1 MLCETL
7 QRTPALEM
15 RRFAGSASPHMS
27 KLAPSSRVEKQPM
40 SDQAEGLRRILSK
53 TSARIVAVVGARSG
67 LGSTSV
73 VINLASVWAS
83 AGMDVLILDEHHSQN
98 NVANTL
104 ALKPRYDL
112 INVVKR
118 DKTLSD
124 VMLRGNNG
132 IQILPVARAMQ
143 TIPAMGENERE
154 SLIETL
160 TRSASGTDVILAD
173 AAARQGHSVCAS
185 LSGDEPFLMVLNG
198 TANGITESYAM
209 LKQMVLKNGR
219 QTFDIMINQ
228 VKNER
233 EAKTIYSNIEHVARQ
248 NLQVRLEYMG
258 YIPVDEKL
266 KRAAQLCRSVVETF
280 PGAPSST
287 EFGKLAHNLF
297 NAKSVVDDE
306 VSGLARVM
314 QRLIRQARPIDN
326 VVSAI
331 T

>member
-1 MLCETL
+1 MPRENL
-7 QRTPALEM
+7 QRTPAFGM
-15 RRFAGSASPHMS
+15 RSLARLSGGAGAHAVHSTSI
-27 KLAPSSRVEKQPM
+27 EKQSI
-40 SDQAEGLRRILSK
+40 SDQAEGLRRLLSK

-67 LGSTSV
+67 IGSTSV
-73 VINLASVWAS
+73 VVNLASVWARS
-83 AGMDVLILDEHHSQN
+83 GKEVLILDEHLSHN

-104 ALKPRYDL
+104 ALNQRYEL
-112 INVVKR
+112 LNVVRR
-118 DKTLSD
+118 DKILSE
-124 VMLRGNNG
+124 VMLRGSNG

-143 TIPAMGENERE
+143 TIPIMAAKERE
-154 SLIETL
+154 NLIELL
-160 TRSASGTDVILAD
+160 TRSAAGKDIILVD
-173 AAARQGHSVCAS
+173 AAAREGHSVCAS
-185 LSGDEPFLMVLNG
+185 LSGDEPLLMVLNG

-228 VKNER
+228 VKNEG
-233 EAKTIYSNIEHVARQ
+233 EAKTIFGNIEQVAWQ

-266 KRAAQLCRSVVETF
+266 KRATQLCRSVVEAF
-280 PGAPSST
+280 PSAPSSA
-287 EFGKLAHNLF
+287 EFAKLSHILSK
-297 NAKSVVDDE
+297 AKSLVDDE
-306 VSGLARVM
+306 ERGLARVM